1 MAVNKVVY
9 GGNTLIDL
17 TSDTA
22 TASDV
27 AQGKTFHLADG
38 TQATG
43 TASGGGGSS
52 SWTHIIHAEYTV
64 STTSTS
70 RGSVAT
76 LSCGTDIWT
85 SSKIVYV
92 RIRDTAG
99 ARNGYFVGTD
109 TFYVNARPANG
120 SVATTGASELLCA
133 CTRREDSGSFAT
145 FCGSGSGAYGVFP
158 YSMYSNGRIQISKR
172 YNASNSLTI
181 DGTYSVDV
189 FTLDYPNGYDS
200 PFVGSQQGGGND

>member
-9 GGNTLIDL
+9 GGATLIDL

-70 RGSVAT
+70 RSTVAT
-76 LSCGTDIWT
+76 LSCGTDVWT

-99 ARNGYFVGTD
+99 AREGHFLGTD
-109 TFYVNARPANG
+109 SFYVNARPAKG
-120 SVATTGASELLCA
+120 SVASTAASELLCS
-133 CTRREDSGSFAT
+133 CTKYADGVFT
-145 FCGSGSGAYGVFP
+145 TYCGNGSGAYGVFP
-158 YSMYSNGRIQISKR
+158 YTMYSNGRIQISKR
-172 YNASNSLTI
+172 YNSSNSLTI

-189 FTLDYPNGYDS
+189 FTLDYPEGYPS
-200 PFVGSQQGGGND
+200 PFAV